1 MGGLIAAII
10 IITNLT
16 LFAQA
21 ETIPTAV
28 QATLEK
34 MYPSAEEVNWDQD
47 GEEFLAG
54 FEEGDYYLEVTIQ
67 ETGVW
72 VQTLLDVFL
81 EDLPTS
87 AQQLITQK
95 YEVEEYY
102 NMSKVMTPEEVRFY
116 ANFETKTQSVS
127 LTFDEH
133 GKLIGTEEEDL

>member
-1 MGGLIAAII
+1 M
-10 IITNLT
+10 
-16 LFAQA
+16 
-21 ETIPTAV
+21 
-28 QATLEK
+28 
-34 MYPSAEEVNWDQD
+34 
-47 GEEFLAG
+47 
-54 FEEGDYYLEVTIQ
+54 
-67 ETGVW
+67 
-72 VQTLLDVFL
+72 DVFL